1 MAESKL
7 IEAMR
12 EAIKQELCFQA
23 NQEIEKAK
31 RHLENRLQHEKDI
44 VVGKV
49 LNRLEIMIKEQKPF
63 EDMQITVV
71 FKNERGADNG

>member
-1 MAESKL
+1 MAESKI

-12 EAIKQELCFQA
+12 QAIEQELRTKA
-23 NQEIEKAK
+23 NEEIEKAQ
-31 RHLENRLQHEKDI
+31 RRMENQLQHEKDI
-44 VVGKV
+44 VIGKV
-49 LNRLEIMIKEQKPF
+49 LNRLEIMIKEQKSF

>member
-12 EAIKQELCFQA
+12 KAIKQELCFQA

-44 VVGKV
+44 IIGKV
-49 LNRLEIMIKEQKPF
+49 LNRLDIMVQEQRPF
-63 EDMQITVV
+63 EDLNITVV
-71 FKNERGADNG
+71 FKKERSGEDG